1 MLEKGHRGQM
11 KTQPDKMRKS
21 QFGNCKTAARR
32 WPFAVSNLSR
42 MTVLIVLIIG
52 SALLT
57 NRVEAQIRS
66 GAAFLK
72 ILPGTRQQGLAT
84 SLTGSIDEMYALYAN
99 PAATGFLREW
109 QWAFN
114 YTEWF
119 VDTYNLSVNYGRRWR
134 SPWSRETRVAL
145 GLYYQGVRDFQS
157 TDGLAPAASAND
169 MLLTF
174 SYGDPLTFLSRNLSV
189 GGNVKYLR
197 SKLADFSASSLVFDV
212 GLLYRSNRYRIHTGL
227 FDYAIV
233 SAGAAVTQIGQ
244 PLSFISE
251 ETPLPKTLRAGAAI
265 NLGKHNG
272 LQVQL
277 TGDYQKVED
286 ESGRISFGAE
296 IGWGYLLAFRT
307 GYNFTDN
314 ILSKFA
320 MGLSLRLDDLNSP
333 IKSVLPGRN
342 NALRVDIATL
352 ENNDFFSSS
361 YRAGANYYPIAP
373 AGFETGSEYLNSC
386 VGNGNVQLFWEMTED
401 PDLYDNV
408 AYTLFLMREDSLQLM
423 EVMEQAEANKFDF
436 ENHSDPT
443 LDIITDP
450 NQFSTDLQR
459 RQLSYTFFAVQGGN
473 YYWTVMATDSDRH
486 VRFAKKIQR
495 FHLPEPSQ
503 PDLII
508 TRIDF
513 HLNQN
518 EMMFN
523 GNNGGGC
530 QGEIEIIIS
539 NQSKCSANDF
549 MVNVYDSLNVDAGLL
564 TLRDP
569 SDLPTVGS
577 FRRSIYEAHFE
588 ELLPGEHQSITVPW
602 QRSAE
607 GADYIIAH
615 IDEENAVAE
624 RDEFNNSKKEL
635 IALPELNVKITATPN
650 NVTVG
655 DTVHYTLRIKNSG
668 SAKAENFYLHSEIPK
683 FLSFA
688 DSSFSLTPDSTL
700 GRYVSW
706 RFGNLEAGEVREI
719 TYLTTVDSA
728 VSDIMNVSKIF
739 APCDILPI
747 NNTDST
753 VVTAIAYDLELTK
766 SAAVD
771 PLRPKVKFNLNDSTL
786 TASSLQQLDIL
797 GRALQSGL
805 LEKTFIKIEGHTDLQ
820 GFRGRTKLQS
830 RKRNLKL
837 SEGRA
842 RAVKN
847 YLASTFSIA
856 PDRICDI
863 GYGQD
868 RPISQLH
875 EENRR
880 VEINILK
887 NPISCDSP
895 VDPDLIIP
903 AVYQQANILYTIR
916 VRNAGP
922 HTAHNVAVTDSLPD
936 NVSLVADSYSQ
947 APEDGI
953 HSPKILRWYVPLIA
967 AGETADIT
975 FKVKVDSIPSH
986 SPAYELR
993 NRSQVETQF
1002 DSDKHNN
1009 SDEAAVYAIAGIAP
1023 PTPRGL
1029 KTLRIH
1035 KVKAGE
1041 TLALI
1046 AKIYF
1051 NDPSQ
1056 WRSIQAANQEELPD
1070 PAFIFPGQELLIP
1083 DGTFRVELTLPSNG
1097 RPLNRRSSEPAQTIS
1112 SVSNPPTSPEP
1123 NPTQTRRGRRIP
1135 RLSHSDLRSNEDP
1148 INPD

>member
-1 MLEKGHRGQM
+1 MQTENIRQPKRSAFSGQLSAFSAPFQVPRFTARISHFTVHTIMLLALC
-11 KTQPDKMRKS
+11 S
-21 QFGNCKTAARR
+21 
-32 WPFAVSNLSR
+32 
-42 MTVLIVLIIG
+42 
-52 SALLT
+52 SALLISEPA
-57 NRVEAQIRS
+57 EAQIRS

-119 VDTYNLSVNYGRRWR
+119 VDTYNLSVNYGRKWR
-134 SPWSRETRVAL
+134 SPWSRNTRVAL
-145 GLYYQGVRDFQS
+145 GLYYQGVRDFES
-157 TDGLAPAASAND
+157 TDGAAPAASAND

-174 SYGDPLTFLSRNLSV
+174 SYGDPITFISRNLSV
-189 GGNVKYLR
+189 GGNIKYLR
-197 SKLADFSASSLVFDV
+197 SKLADFTASSLIFDV
-212 GLLYRSNRYRIHTGL
+212 GLLYRTDRYRINTGL
-227 FDYAIV
+227 FDYAIF
-233 SAGAAVTQIGQ
+233 SAGVAVTQLGKS
-244 PLSFISE
+244 LSFISE
-251 ETPLPKTLRAGAAI
+251 ETPLPKTARGGIAL

-307 GYNFTDN
+307 GYNFTNN

-320 MGLSLRLDDLNSP
+320 MGLSVRLDDLNSP

-342 NALRVDIATL
+342 NALRVDMATL

-373 AGFETGSEYLNSC
+373 EGFETDSEFLNSC
-386 VGNGNVQLFWEMTED
+386 AGNGNVKLVWEMTED

-408 AYTLFLMREDSLQLM
+408 TNTLFLMREDSLRLE
-423 EVMEQAEANKFDF
+423 EVMEQFESNEFDF
-436 ENHSDPT
+436 DNQTDPT
-443 LDIITDP
+443 LQIITDP
-450 NQFSTDLQR
+450 ALFTSDKKSRLM
-459 RQLSYTFFAVQGGN
+459 SYTFFAVQGGN
-473 YYWTVMATDSDRH
+473 YYWTVMATDIDKH

-495 FHLPEPSQ
+495 FNLPAPSQ
-503 PDLII
+503 PDLLI

-518 EMMFN
+518 EMMSN
-523 GNNGGGC
+523 GNNGGC
-530 QGEIEIIIS
+530 QGEINITIS
-539 NQSKCSANDF
+539 NQSKCTANDF
-549 MVNVYDSLNVDAGLL
+549 SVNVYDSLNVDPQLL
-564 TLRDP
+564 SMNDP
-569 SDLPTVGS
+569 EELPTIGS
-577 FRRSIYEAHFE
+577 FRRAIYQTQIS
-588 ELLPGEHQSITVPW
+588 ELLPGEHQRIAVPW
-602 QRSAE
+602 QRSKD
-607 GADYIIAH
+607 GSDYIIAH
-615 IDEENAVAE
+615 IDEENVISE
-624 RDEFNNSKKEL
+624 RDELNNSKKEL
-635 IALPELNVKITATPN
+635 IALPELDIKITATPN

-655 DTVHYTLRIKNSG
+655 DTVHYTLRVKNSG
-668 SAKAENFYLHSEIPK
+668 SARAENFYLHNEIPR

-688 DSSFSLTPDSTL
+688 DSSFSLAPDSTL
-700 GRYVSW
+700 DRYVSW

-739 APCDILPI
+739 APCDILPL
-747 NNTDST
+747 NNVDTT
-753 VVTAIAYDLELTK
+753 VVEAITYDLELTK
-766 SAAVD
+766 RAAVD
-771 PLRPKVKFNLNDSTL
+771 PLRPKVKFDLNKSTL
-786 TASSLQQLDIL
+786 TASTLQQLDIL

-820 GFRGRTKLQS
+820 GFRGQTKLQS
-830 RKRNLKL
+830 RKSNQKL
-837 SEGRA
+837 SEDRA

-847 YLASTFSIA
+847 YLTSNFRIA

-887 NPISCDSP
+887 NTISCDEP

-903 AVYQQANILYTIR
+903 AVYQQSNIAYTIR

-922 HTAHNVAVTDSLPD
+922 HTARNVAVIDSLPD
-936 NVSLVADSYSQ
+936 NVSLVPNSYNQ
-947 APEDGI
+947 PPEDGI
-953 HSPKILRWYVPLIA
+953 HSPKTLRWYLPMVA
-967 AGETADIT
+967 VGETADIT

-1002 DSDKHNN
+1002 DSDKRNN
-1009 SDEAAVYAIAGIAP
+1009 SDETAVYAIAGIAP
-1023 PTPRGL
+1023 PKTRGL

-1041 TLALI
+1041 TLAII

-1056 WRSIQAANQEELPD
+1056 WRSIQAANQNELPD
-1070 PAFIFPGQELLIP
+1070 PDFIFPGQELFIP
-1083 DGTFRVELTLPSNG
+1083 DGEFRVELTLPR
-1097 RPLNRRSSEPAQTIS
+1097 RPPEP
-1112 SVSNPPTSPEP
+1112 PRPTEP
-1123 NPTQTRRGRRIP
+1123 NPTEPRPGRRIP
-1135 RLSHSDLRSNEDP
+1135 RLSHSDLRADKS
-1148 INPD
+1148 